1 MVENQISPQIWY
13 FVSAVSEKESCHVTW
28 LYDTIA
34 PIHEWVVLFL
44 SEMSFFKHAMCSD
57 SVGLD
62 ILGFFWTFIYFYIA
76 GVKIEGSGEIARMC
90 RLAWA
95 FAVPLLRDT
104 SSPFSY
110 GLAYE
115 PITRA

>member
-1 MVENQISPQIWY
+1 MPRVVAKRYNWAHFI
-13 FVSAVSEKESCHVTW
+13 KK
-28 LYDTIA
+28 
-34 PIHEWVVLFL
+34 VVLFL
-44 SEMSFFKHAMCSD
+44 SAMSFFKHAMCSD
-57 SVGLD
+57 SV
-62 ILGFFWTFIYFYIA
+62 LGSFWTFIYFYIA